1 MLVMVA
7 VFKSSPK
14 EVAGFRLMDCSK
26 LGTPGGKV
34 SLKDV
39 DYNTVAK
46 ALTAGTLVENL
57 EIVGGAVKG
66 SNGALSSYTQLT
78 TCSDVIGSKTP
89 AVVLYRTTD
98 DKFIMASHTGAVTME
113 DYDSAVVLAER
124 IGVAN
129 GKVRTLDGK
138 KVLSSIRGNYPE
150 LTMASTSVDKDKAKN
165 KFITVSD
172 DYTVED
178 IIKRIDIHISNPGI
192 KIIGKISSSK
202 TDDLIK
208 KLTNTTGMLSNL
220 QKKNSKEA
228 VASIHNLTG
237 NYMPVIRTIGDRRA
251 IVTNLTGL
259 KAVFGELTA
268 GSSDMFEKAVQM
280 SEDKAIKLS
289 SHI

>member
-14 EVAGFRLMDCSK
+14 DVAGFRLMDCSK
-26 LGTPGGKV
+26 LGTPGGTV
-34 SLKDV
+34 TLKDV

-46 ALTAGTLVENL
+46 ALSAGTPVENL
-57 EIVGGAVKG
+57 EMVGGVVKG

-78 TCSDVIGSKTP
+78 TCSDVIGNKTP
-89 AVVLYRTTD
+89 TVVLYRTTD

-113 DYDSAVVLAER
+113 DYDSAVRLAER

-129 GKVRTLDGK
+129 GKVRTTDGR
-138 KVLSSIRGNYPE
+138 KVLSSIKGNYPE
-150 LTMASTSVDKDKAKN
+150 LAMASTAVDKEKAKN

-172 DYTVED
+172 DYTVDD
-178 IIKRIDIHISNPGI
+178 IIKRIDIHIANPGV
-192 KIIGKISSSK
+192 KIIGKIGAGK

-208 KLTNTTGMLSNL
+208 KLTNTTGMLAAL
-220 QKKNSKEA
+220 QKKNSGEA
-228 VASIHNLTG
+228 VKSIQSLTG

-268 GSSDMFEKAVQM
+268 GSHDLFEKAVRM
-280 SEDKAIKLS
+280 SEDKAVKLS